1 MFRNPIF
8 STIVVTTCL
17 VIYQVLCVLGIA
29 SDIIYII
36 FFISPLLILWMV
48 LTILK
53 DNKTKMKDLKE
64 GEEWGYRDIEKDSL
78 GVF

>member
-17 VIYQVLCVLGIA
+17 VIYQVLCYLEIG
-29 SDIIYII
+29 SNIIFTI
-36 FFISPLLILWMV
+36 FFISPLLLLWMV

-53 DNKTKMKDLKE
+53 DKKTKIKDLKE
-64 GEEWGYRDIEKDSL
+64 GEEWGYRDIDKDSL

>member
-8 STIVVTTCL
+8 STIVVTSCL
-17 VIYQVLCVLGIA
+17 FLYQAFCSLGIA
-29 SDIIYII
+29 INFNYII
-36 FFISPLLILWMV
+36 FLISPLLMIWMV

-53 DNKTKMKDLKE
+53 DKKTKVRELKE
-64 GEEWGYRDIEKDSL
+64 DEEWGYGDIEKDSL

>member
-1 MFRNPIF
+1 
-8 STIVVTTCL
+8 
-17 VIYQVLCVLGIA
+17 VLCTLGIA
-29 SDIIYII
+29 TDLIYII
-36 FFISPLLILWMV
+36 FFISPLLIIWMV

-53 DNKTKMKDLKE
+53 DNKTKVKDLKD

>member
-8 STIVVTTCL
+8 STTVVTTCL
-17 VIYQVLCVLGIA
+17 VIYQVLCTLGIA
-29 SDIIYII
+29 TDLIYII
-36 FFISPLLILWMV
+36 FFISPLLIIWMV

-53 DNKTKMKDLKE
+53 DNKTKVKDLKD